1 MLDCTCELPAT
12 TRRFARSFRSSGR
25 DVGFDVTVRRSAV
38 IGNIVGV
45 VFDGLA
51 YGSLLF
57 IIAVGLSVTLGLM
70 NFINLAHGAFA
81 MVGGYVCVLM
91 MTRLGAP
98 FLLTLPV
105 AFIVAALVGVA
116 LERTLYQRLYRSS
129 HLDQVLFSIGLVFM
143 SIAIATYFFGAS
155 QQPVTLPGY
164 LRGQVHFLGI
174 DFGVYRMFLIF
185 VVAALTFALQYV
197 IEQTRF
203 GSQVRASVDNA
214 TAAAGL
220 GINVNRVFA
229 LTFALGSG
237 LAGLGGGLGIDV
249 LGLDPTFPLKYIV
262 YFLLVV
268 SVGGTGTIKGP
279 LIAALILGVFDVAGK
294 YYLPEIGGFV
304 IYALM
309 VVLLILFPAGLYG
322 RRT

>member
-1 MLDCTCELPAT
+1 
-12 TRRFARSFRSSGR
+12 
-25 DVGFDVTVRRSAV
+25 V
-38 IGNIVGV
+38 IGNVVGV
-45 VFDGLA
+45 LFDGLA

-70 NFINLAHGAFA
+70 NFVNLAHGAFA
-81 MVGGYVCVLM
+81 MVGGYVCVLL
-91 MTRLGAP
+91 MTRLGVP
-98 FLLTLPV
+98 FLLTMPAAFV
-105 AFIVAALVGVA
+105 ASAVVGVI
-116 LERTLYQRLYRSS
+116 LERTLYQRLYKSS
-129 HLDQVLFSIGLVFM
+129 HLDQVLFSIGLVFV

-155 QQPVTLPGY
+155 QQPVSLPPY
-164 LRGQVHFLGI
+164 LRGQVHFFGL
-174 DFGVYRMFLIF
+174 DFGVYRIFLIV
-185 VVAALTFALQYV
+185 VVAALTVALQYV
-197 IEQTRF
+197 IEKTRF

-249 LGLDPTFPLKYIV
+249 LGLDPTFPLKYMV

-279 LIAALILGVFDVAGK
+279 LVAALILGVFDVAGK

-309 VVLLILFPAGLYG
+309 VILLILFPAGLYG

>member
-1 MLDCTCELPAT
+1 
-12 TRRFARSFRSSGR
+12 
-25 DVGFDVTVRRSAV
+25 V

-45 VFDGLA
+45 LFDGVA

-70 NFINLAHGAFA
+70 NFVNLAHGAFA
-81 MVGGYVCVLM
+81 MLGGYVCVML
-91 MTRLGAP
+91 MTRLGVP
-98 FLLTLPV
+98 FLAALPA
-105 AFIVAALVGVA
+105 AFISAAVVGVV
-116 LERTLYQRLYRSS
+116 LERTLYQRLYRAT
-129 HLDQVLFSIGLVFM
+129 HLDQVLFSIGIVFM
-143 SIAIATYFFGAS
+143 SIAITTYFFGAS
-155 QQPVTLPGY
+155 QQPVTLPAY

-174 DFGVYRMFLIF
+174 DFGVYRSFLIV
-185 VVAALTFALQYV
+185 VVAALTVALQYI
-197 IEQTRF
+197 IERTRF

-249 LGLDPTFPLKYIV
+249 LGLDPTFPLKYMV

-279 LIAALILGVFDVAGK
+279 LFAALILGVFDVAGK
-294 YYLPEIGGFV
+294 YYLPQIGGFV

-309 VVLLILFPAGLYG
+309 VILLIAFPAGLYG
-322 RRT
+322 RRV

>member
-1 MLDCTCELPAT
+1 
-12 TRRFARSFRSSGR
+12 
-25 DVGFDVTVRRSAV
+25 V
-38 IGNIVGV
+38 IGNFIGV
-45 VFDGLA
+45 LFDGVA

-81 MVGGYVCVLM
+81 MVGGYVCVVL
-91 MTRLGAP
+91 MTRAGVP
-98 FLLTLPV
+98 FLLTLPA
-105 AFIVAALVGVA
+105 AFGAAAAVGIV
-116 LERTLYQRLYRSS
+116 LERTLYQRLYKSS

-155 QQPVTLPGY
+155 QQPVSLPSY
-164 LRGQVHFLGI
+164 LRGQVHFLGL
-174 DFGVYRMFLIF
+174 DFGVYRIFLI
-185 VVAALTFALQYV
+185 VVVGALTVALQYV
-197 IEQTRF
+197 IEKTRF

-294 YYLPEIGGFV
+294 YYLPEVGGFV

-322 RRT
+322 RRV

>member
-1 MLDCTCELPAT
+1 
-12 TRRFARSFRSSGR
+12 
-25 DVGFDVTVRRSAV
+25 V
-38 IGNIVGV
+38 IGNVIGV
-45 VFDGLA
+45 LFDGLA

-70 NFINLAHGAFA
+70 NFVNLAHGAFA
-81 MVGGYVCVLM
+81 MLGGYVCVML
-91 MTRLGAP
+91 MTRAGVP
-98 FLLTLPV
+98 FLATLPI
-105 AFIVAALVGVA
+105 AFVAAAVAGLV
-116 LERTLYQRLYRSS
+116 LERLLYR
-129 HLDQVLFSIGLVFM
+129 HLYKANPLDQVLFSIGIVFM

-155 QQPVTLPGY
+155 QQPVSLPSY
-164 LRGQVHFLGI
+164 LRGQVHVAGVDL
-174 DFGVYRMFLIF
+174 GVYRIFLIV
-185 VVAALTFALQYV
+185 VVAVLTLALQYMLDH
-197 IEQTRF
+197 TRF

-249 LGLDPTFPLKYIV
+249 LGLDPTFPLKYMV

-268 SVGGTGTIKGP
+268 SVGGSGTIKGP

-294 YYLPEIGGFV
+294 YYVPQVGAFV

-309 VVLLILFPAGLYG
+309 VLLLIIFPAGLYG

>member
-1 MLDCTCELPAT
+1 
-12 TRRFARSFRSSGR
+12 
-25 DVGFDVTVRRSAV
+25 V
-38 IGNIVGV
+38 
-45 VFDGLA
+45 
-51 YGSLLF
+51 LL
-57 IIAVGLSVTLGLM
+57 
-70 NFINLAHGAFA
+70 
-81 MVGGYVCVLM
+81 
-91 MTRLGAP
+91 MTRLGVP
-98 FLLTLPV
+98 FLATLPV
-105 AFIVAALVGVA
+105 AFVVAAIVGIV

-143 SIAIATYFFGAS
+143 AIAVATYYFGSS
-155 QQPVTLPGY
+155 QQPMSLPSY
-164 LRGQVHFLGI
+164 LRGQVHLLGV
-174 DFGVYRMFLIF
+174 DFGVYRIFLIII
-185 VVAALTFALQYV
+185 VAALTIALQYI
-197 IEQTRF
+197 IERTRF

-249 LGLDPTFPLKYIV
+249 LGLDPTFPLKYMV

-294 YYLPEIGGFV
+294 YYLPEVGGFV

-309 VVLLILFPAGLYG
+309 VVLLILFPTGLYG
-322 RRT
+322 KKA

>member
-1 MLDCTCELPAT
+1 
-12 TRRFARSFRSSGR
+12 
-25 DVGFDVTVRRSAV
+25 V
-38 IGNIVGV
+38 IGNLVGV
-45 VFDGLA
+45 LFDGLA

-70 NFINLAHGAFA
+70 NFVNLAHGAFA
-81 MVGGYVCVLM
+81 MVGGYVCVML
-91 MTRLGAP
+91 MTRAGVP
-98 FLLTLPV
+98 FLATLPV
-105 AFIVAALVGVA
+105 AFVAAAIVGLV
-116 LERTLYQRLYRSS
+116 LERMLYQRLYRSS
-129 HLDQVLFSIGLVFM
+129 PLDQVLFSIGIVFM
-143 SIAIATYFFGAS
+143 SIAIATYYFGAS
-155 QQPVTLPGY
+155 QQPVALPPY
-164 LRGQVHFLGI
+164 LRGQVHVLGL
-174 DFGVYRMFLIF
+174 DLGVYRLFLIV
-185 VVAALTFALQYV
+185 VVALLTLVLQYLLDR
-197 IEQTRF
+197 TRF

-249 LGLDPTFPLKYIV
+249 LGLDPTFPLKYVV

-268 SVGGTGTIKGP
+268 SVGGSGTIKGP

-294 YYLPEIGGFV
+294 YYLPQLGGFV

-309 VVLLILFPAGLYG
+309 IVLLIVFPAGLYG
-322 RRT
+322 RRA

>member
-1 MLDCTCELPAT
+1 MFGNL
-12 TRRFARSFRSSGR
+12 
-25 DVGFDVTVRRSAV
+25 
-38 IGNIVGV
+38 IGVL
-45 VFDGLA
+45 FDGIA

-70 NFINLAHGAFA
+70 NFVNLAHGAFA
-81 MVGGYVCVLM
+81 MLGGYVCVVA
-91 MTRLGAP
+91 MTRAGVP
-98 FLLTLPV
+98 FLATLPIAFV
-105 AFIVAALVGVA
+105 AAALVGIV
-116 LERTLYQRLYRSS
+116 LERTLYQRLYTASQ
-129 HLDQVLFSIGLVFM
+129 LDQVLFSIGLVFM
-143 SIAIATYFFGAS
+143 SIAIATYFYGAS
-155 QQPVTLPGY
+155 QQPVSLPPY
-164 LRGQVHFLGI
+164 LQGQVHLLGV
-174 DFGVYRMFLIF
+174 DFGVYRIFLI
-185 VVAALTFALQYV
+185 VIVATLTLALQYV
-197 IEQTRF
+197 IERTRF

-237 LAGLGGGLGIDV
+237 LAGLGGALGIDV

-294 YYLPEIGGFV
+294 YYLPQVGGFV

-309 VVLLILFPAGLYG
+309 VVLLIIFPAGLYG

>member
-1 MLDCTCELPAT
+1 MI
-12 TRRFARSFRSSGR
+12 GN
-25 DVGFDVTVRRSAV
+25 V
-38 IGNIVGV
+38 IGVL
-45 VFDGLA
+45 FDGLA

-70 NFINLAHGAFA
+70 NFVNLAHGAFA
-81 MVGGYVCVLM
+81 MVGGYVCVLL
-91 MTRLGAP
+91 MTRLGVP
-98 FLLTLPV
+98 FLLTLPI
-105 AFIVAALVGVA
+105 AFVAAAVVGIV
-116 LERTLYQRLYRSS
+116 LERTLYQRLYKSS

-143 SIAIATYFFGAS
+143 SIAIATYLFGAS
-155 QQPVTLPGY
+155 QQPMALPPY
-164 LRGQVHFLGI
+164 LRGQVHLLGL
-174 DFGVYRMFLIF
+174 DFGVYRIFLIV
-185 VVAALTFALQYV
+185 VVAALTVALQYI
-197 IEQTRF
+197 IEKTRF

-249 LGLDPTFPLKYIV
+249 LGLDPTFPLKYMV

-279 LIAALILGVFDVAGK
+279 LVAALILGVFDVAGK
-294 YYLPEIGGFV
+294 YYLPQIGGFV

>member
-1 MLDCTCELPAT
+1 M
-12 TRRFARSFRSSGR
+12 
-25 DVGFDVTVRRSAV
+25 
-38 IGNIVGV
+38 IGNIIGV
-45 VFDGLA
+45 LFDGIA

-70 NFINLAHGAFA
+70 NFVNLAHGAFA
-81 MVGGYVCVLM
+81 MLGGYVCVLL
-91 MTRLGAP
+91 MTRVGVP
-98 FLLTLPV
+98 FLASLPV
-105 AFIVAALVGVA
+105 AFVVSAVVGIV
-116 LERTLYQRLYRSS
+116 LERTLYQRLYRAS

-143 SIAIATYFFGAS
+143 SIAVTTYFFGAS
-155 QQPVTLPGY
+155 QQPVTLPAY
-164 LRGQVHFLGI
+164 LRGQVHFLGL
-174 DFGVYRMFLIF
+174 DFGVYRVFLIV
-185 VVAALTFALQYV
+185 VVAALTILLQYI
-197 IEQTRF
+197 IERTRF

-279 LIAALILGVFDVAGK
+279 LIAALILGVFDVAVK
-294 YYLPEIGGFV
+294 YYLPQVGGFV

-322 RRT
+322 RRV

>member
-1 MLDCTCELPAT
+1 
-12 TRRFARSFRSSGR
+12 
-25 DVGFDVTVRRSAV
+25 V
-38 IGNIVGV
+38 IGNLVGV
-45 VFDGLA
+45 LFDGLA

-70 NFINLAHGAFA
+70 NFVNLAHGAFA
-81 MVGGYVCVLM
+81 MLGGYVCVMM
-91 MTRLGAP
+91 MTRLGVP
-98 FLLTLPV
+98 FLVTLPA
-105 AFIVAALVGVA
+105 AFLAAAIVGVI
-116 LERTLYQRLYRSS
+116 LERTLYQRLYRAS

-155 QQPVTLPGY
+155 QQPMTLPDY
-164 LRGQVHFLGI
+164 LRGQVHFLGL
-174 DFGVYRMFLIF
+174 DFGIYRIFLIV
-185 VVAALTFALQYV
+185 VVAALTVALQYI
-197 IEQTRF
+197 IERTRF

-237 LAGLGGGLGIDV
+237 LAGLGGGLCIDV
-249 LGLDPTFPLKYIV
+249 LGLDPTFPLKYMV

-294 YYLPEIGGFV
+294 YYLPQVGGFV
-304 IYALM
+304 IYALI

-322 RRT
+322 RRV

>member
-1 MLDCTCELPAT
+1 M
-12 TRRFARSFRSSGR
+12 
-25 DVGFDVTVRRSAV
+25 
-38 IGNIVGV
+38 IGNLVGV
-45 VFDGLA
+45 LFDGIA

-81 MVGGYVCVLM
+81 MLGGYVCVVM
-91 MTRLGAP
+91 MTRFGVP
-98 FLLTLPV
+98 FFAALPL
-105 AFIVAALVGVA
+105 AFLAAALVGIV
-116 LERTLYQRLYRSS
+116 LERTLYQRLYRAS

-143 SIAIATYFFGAS
+143 SIAVATFIFGSS
-155 QQPVTLPGY
+155 QQPVRLPEY
-164 LRGQVHFLGI
+164 LRGQVHVLGL
-174 DFGVYRMFLIF
+174 DLGAYRLFLIA
-185 VVAALTFALQYV
+185 VVAALTVGLHYLL
-197 IEQTRF
+197 ERTRF

-249 LGLDPTFPLKYIV
+249 LGLDPTFPLKYMV

-268 SVGGTGTIKGP
+268 AVGGTGTIKGP

-294 YYLPEIGGFV
+294 YFVPQVGGFV